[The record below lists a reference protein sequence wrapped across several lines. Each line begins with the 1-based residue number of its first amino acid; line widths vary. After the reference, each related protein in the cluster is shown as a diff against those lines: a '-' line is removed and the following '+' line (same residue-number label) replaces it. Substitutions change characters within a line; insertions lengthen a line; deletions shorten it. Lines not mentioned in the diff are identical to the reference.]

1 MKGNYKALIRKTNSF
16 LIVLFLLLPGV
27 MYAQGTVVADSFF
40 SNALGSI
47 RHMRVYLPEGYDTT
61 AIDYPVIYFLH
72 GGNADHTWYSSLY
85 AVLDSLIGN
94 QIIQPVIVVKP
105 DGSVGPYAGSCYVNS
120 ELYGN
125 FADYIVYDL
134 VEYIDAT
141 YRTIP
146 ERNKRCLMGHS
157 MGGNGSLQR
166 ALEHPDLYQG
176 AASHSGVVDVSIA
189 LELWAPYIL
198 SENGGSPPYYY
209 TPSAGNFTYTTFTF
223 AGAYSPDTTDAPYFV
238 DFPLDSMGDLDS
250 DVYARWR
257 LHDVPRLAAQ
267 MPPDTNLAIYF
278 DCGMQDE
285 IFCYPQNT
293 ALAESLDALGISY
306 EFQSYTGNHS
316 NQLRSRYPM
325 SLTFLDSAMNFT
337 GISEDKST
345 ETMLNLLEISPNPF
359 TKLTEIR
366 YLIGDMGYEIK
377 NTTLRI
383 YDATGRLVK
392 DLSCSMPNALGP
404 AQISWDGTDQ
414 ANRPLSS
421 GVYFLKL
428 AVSPVGITCSGGK
441 TEKYTERRKVLLIK

>member
-1 MKGNYKALIRKTNSF
+1 MKRNYRSSMRKANSF
-16 LIVLFLLLPGV
+16 FLILFLLLPGV
-27 MYAQGTVVADSFF
+27 VYAQGTVVADSFY
-40 SNALGSI
+40 SDALGEM

-61 AIDYPVIYFLH
+61 TIDYPVIYFLH

-85 AVLDSLIGN
+85 QVLDSLIGN
-94 QIIQPVIVVKP
+94 HIIQPVIVVKP
-105 DGSVGPYAGSCYVNS
+105 DGSVGPYAGSCYTNS

-146 ERNKRCLMGHS
+146 ERKKRCLMGHS

-166 ALEHPDLYQG
+166 ALENPDVYGG

-189 LELWAPYIL
+189 LELWTPYIL
-198 SENGGSPPYYY
+198 SENGSSPPYYY
-209 TPSAGNFTYTTFTF
+209 YPSAGNFTYTTFTF
-223 AGAYSPDTTDAPYFV
+223 AGAYSPDTTAPPYLV

-250 DVYARWR
+250 TVYARWR

-267 MPPDTNLAIYF
+267 LPPDTNLAIYF

-293 ALAESLDALGISY
+293 ALAESLDAFGISH

-316 NQLRSRYPM
+316 NQLRSRYPW

-345 ETMLNLLEISPNPF
+345 QTVVNLLEISPNPF
-359 TKLTEIR
+359 SKLTEIR
-366 YLIGDMGYEIK
+366 YVIGDMDGLK
-377 NTTLRI
+377 NTSLRI
-383 YDATGRLVK
+383 YDITGRLVR

-414 ANRPLSS
+414 ADRPLSS

-428 AVSPVGITCSGGK
+428 AVRPVGTTNSGGK
-441 TEKYTERRKVLLIK
+441 IRKYTERRKLLLIK